1 MPCLAKGACEGVEGG
16 GGGVS
21 GLRFISLVV
30 RVYCV

>member
-16 GGGVS
+16 DGGAS
-21 GLRFISLVV
+21 SLRFSSLAV